1 MTITLTPGQQDMLR
15 AMGVNRHDRRA
26 LIHNRAAGV
35 APKNIPIPRNSEELA
50 EMIADPGRLR
60 PVVAD
65 KESLREFIEAYAQQ
79 QQGEGTELRA
89 AVETETQRAL
99 TAWLKENGTDRVKN
113 LNLAS
118 AQAATPKMVKSQRD
132 YAAGHNPNAAGAVLD
147 KEFNSSADYVRAMF
161 GVTPKSIARRGEL
174 MNAFSSTVPSEG
186 GFLIP
191 ETLRSQ
197 LLQVALERALVRSRA
212 FVVPMESLRVPFP
225 TVDSTSNAS
234 SVFGGMVAYWTE
246 EGGALTATSATF
258 GRVVL
263 EAKKL
268 TGYSEIPN
276 ELLNDSNPALGA
288 FVDRAWPEA
297 IAFYED
303 LAYLV
308 GTGVGEPLG
317 MIGSQNP
324 ASIAITKETGQ
335 PADTIVLENIVK
347 MYSRMLPASLNR
359 GIWVASPNVL
369 PELFTMALSVGT
381 GGSAVYLTNVTGQP
395 ALSILGRPVEITE
408 KVPALGNRGDLSFVD
423 PGYYLVGDRQM
434 MAVDTSEHYKFG
446 NDQTAVRIIQRSDGR
461 PWLQSAITPANSGPT
476 LSPFVEIEERA

>member
-132 YAAGHNPNAAGAVLD
+132 YAAGHNPNAVGAVLD
-147 KEFNSSADYVRAMF
+147 GKFTDSADYVRTIF
-161 GVTPKSIARRGEL
+161 GGSPKAIQRRGEL

-197 LLQVALERALVRSRA
+197 LLQVALEMGIVRGGA

-225 TVDSTSNAS
+225 TVDSTTNAG

-246 EGGALTATSATF
+246 EGGALTATSAAF

-276 ELLNDSNPALGA
+276 ELLSDSNPALGA

-297 IAFYED
+297 LAFFED
-303 LAYLV
+303 LAFLT

-317 MIGSQNP
+317 MIGAQNP
-324 ASIAITKETGQ
+324 ASIAITKEVGQ
-335 PADTIVLENIVK
+335 PADTIVLENIVN
-347 MYSRMLPASLNR
+347 MYSRMLPGSLNR
-359 GIWVASPNVL
+359 AVWLASPAVL

-381 GGSAVYLTNVTGQP
+381 GGSAVYLTNVTGAP
-395 ALSILGRPVEITE
+395 ALSILGRPVMVTE
-408 KVPALGNRGDLSFVD
+408 KVPTLGNRGDLAFVD
-423 PGYYLVGDRQM
+423 RGYYLVGDRQQM
-434 MAVDTSEHYKFG
+434 TAETSEHYKFG
-446 NDQTAVRIIQRSDGR
+446 NDKTAIRIIQRSDGR
-461 PWLQSAITPANSGPT
+461 PWLQSAITPANSGDT